1 MEVALIKPQGYCAG
15 VMQAIKLAVEA
26 KEYNP
31 NRNVFVLGMLVHNKI
46 VIDELARHEIKTLE
60 GDNEINLINS
70 LSEGDV
76 IIFSAHGH
84 DPKLDEL
91 AKSKG
96 LIIYDATCPKVANNM
111 NRIREEIKANHQVIY
126 IGQKGHRETNA
137 ALSLSNNVSLYDTK
151 LLINYQLITDKSP
164 YVINQTTLNFIALE
178 DIHNDIK
185 KHIPGARIANEIC
198 AATRLRQEAI
208 LNIGK
213 DTDLILIVGDQKS
226 SNSKKLYDL
235 AKEHYSNS
243 DVYLVRDLED
253 VKKLD
258 LANKKKAA
266 ISSGASTPLFLVEE
280 IHEYLSTK

>member
-31 NRNVFVLGMLVHNKI
+31 NRNVFVLGMLVHNQI
-46 VIDELARHEIKTLE
+46 VIDELSRHGIKTLE

-111 NRIREEIKANHQVIY
+111 NRIREEIKSNHQVIY
-126 IGQKGHRETNA
+126 IGQNGHRETNA

-208 LNIGK
+208 LNIDK

-226 SNSKKLYDL
+226 SNSKKLFDL
-235 AKEHYSNS
+235 AKEHYINS

-258 LANKKKAA
+258 LTNKKKAA
-266 ISSGASTPLFLVEE
+266 ISSGASTPFFLVEE
-280 IHEYLSTK
+280 IHEYLTTK

>member
-46 VIDELARHEIKTLE
+46 VIDELSRHGIKTLE

-70 LSEGDV
+70 LSKGDV

-126 IGQKGHRETNA
+126 IGQNGHRETNA

-208 LNIGK
+208 LNIDK

-235 AKEHYSNS
+235 AKEHYINS

>member
-46 VIDELARHEIKTLE
+46 VIDELSRHGIKTLE

-126 IGQKGHRETNA
+126 IGQNGHRETIA

-208 LNIGK
+208 LNIDK

-235 AKEHYSNS
+235 AKEHYINSN
-243 DVYLVRDLED
+243 VYLVRDLDD

>member
-46 VIDELARHEIKTLE
+46 VIDELSRHGIKTLE

-126 IGQKGHRETNA
+126 IGQNGHRETNA

-208 LNIGK
+208 LNIDK

-235 AKEHYSNS
+235 AKEHYINS